1 MSRAYEICEELRR
14 DGDGCNGA
22 GRDGGGR
29 DGDHH
34 QEPGCICEPLS
45 IYEDEV
51 ARRWWNLSLYTY
63 IPLDNGKT
71 CQLLYAGR
79 AGSVAG
85 PDIHDAVLYFHEIGE
100 RCVGDIELHVRAS
113 DWYTHM
119 HHTDA
124 RYNNVILHVVLVCDN
139 ATSVRRQ
146 DGTIIPMCSLNDIPL
161 AQSNQPAH
169 LQTAWPCQT
178 IMLAMSDEERD
189 KLLLRAGLLRFE
201 QKAHAF
207 VEQLHATMQESK
219 QPLSS
224 YDACLIVA
232 LAEGLG
238 YGRDRPLFRAIGD
251 YLLGKTQHIPEPLGR
266 TPEPAPLD
274 ARRLHILR
282 NLVQQWSVCG
292 AWETMKQALIY
303 QPREPWYP
311 QELAPGYLVH
321 SFHALRT
328 IFADLGQARAD
339 ILICNV
345 VLPFAGA
352 VGLIE
357 NNALLVERA
366 QQLFATYPQLSSNR
380 ITRAMQKQLQMA
392 HEPRG
397 ACRQQG
403 LHYIYQQTCREKWCE
418 QCIVG
423 RERL

>member
-1 MSRAYEICEELRR
+1 MAVME
-14 DGDGCNGA
+14 A
-22 GRDGGGR
+22 A
-29 DGDHH
+29 
-34 QEPGCICEPLS
+34 P

-51 ARRWWNLSLYTY
+51 ARRWWNLSPYIC

-71 CQLLYAGR
+71 CQLIYAGR
-79 AGSVAG
+79 AGSAAG
-85 PDIHDAVLYFHEIGE
+85 PDIHDAVLYFHEIGA

-113 DWYTHM
+113 DWYTHQ

-124 RYNNVILHVVLVCDN
+124 RYNNVILHVVLVCDI

-169 LQTAWPCQT
+169 LQTTWPCQT
-178 IMLAMSDEERD
+178 VMVTMSGEERD

-207 VEQLHATMQESK
+207 VEQLHATTIQESM

-238 YGRDRPLFRAIGD
+238 YGRDRGLFRAIGD

-282 NLVQQWSVCG
+282 TLVQQWSVSG
-292 AWETMKQALIY
+292 AWETMKGAILATTLVY
-303 QPREPWYP
+303 QPTR
-311 QELAPGYLVH
+311 PGYPGH
-321 SFHALRT
+321 SPASDPVHALRS
-328 IFADLGQARAD
+328 IFADLGHARAD

-357 NNALLVERA
+357 NDALLVERA
-366 QQLFATYPQLSSNR
+366 QQLFATYSQLSSNR

-392 HEPRG
+392 HAPRG

-403 LHYIYQQTCREKWCE
+403 LHYIYQQTCKEKWCE